1 MTTMKYPT
9 ALFWFRRDLRPF
21 DNAALHA
28 ALTNSECVHC
38 VFVFDRK
45 ILDALVDR
53 ADRRVEFIWQSV
65 LELRAALEAMGGAL
79 HVIYDTASNAIPR
92 LAQALDVDAVFT
104 NHDYE
109 PEAVARDAHVAAMLK
124 TKGITFETRKDH
136 VIFEKDEVLTGAG
149 KFFSVFTP
157 YKNAWLKRV
166 EAFYVKPYPIEAHKA
181 MFCSLSPGERV
192 AVGDT
197 AHDPGSRSTTEMPS
211 LEDMGFQRTNL
222 IALNFPTG
230 SSGGE
235 KLFSE
240 FLERIDRY
248 SDTRNFPS
256 IKGPSYLS
264 THLRFGTVSIR
275 GLAAAA
281 WQRWQEG
288 SRGAEVW
295 LSELIWRDFYVHILH
310 HNPRVVD
317 GAFKADYDAIRW
329 SNDPERYAAWR
340 EGRTG
345 YPLVDAAMRQLNQT
359 GYMHNRL
366 RMVAASFLTKDL
378 LIDWRWGEKYFA
390 EKLNDFDLSANNG
403 GWQWAA
409 STGCDAQP
417 YFRIFNP
424 TTQSQNFD
432 ENGMFIR
439 KYVPEVAKL
448 SNKDIHAPW
457 LTPPVEQRARDF
469 VPGRDYPLPV
479 VDHAEAR
486 LATLAE
492 FKRAL
497 GSKPLV
503 KAENQVAL

>member
-1 MTTMKYPT
+1 M
-9 ALFWFRRDLRPF
+9 
-21 DNAALHA
+21 
-28 ALTNSECVHC
+28 
-38 VFVFDRK
+38 
-45 ILDALVDR
+45 
-53 ADRRVEFIWQSV
+53 
-65 LELRAALEAMGGAL
+65 
-79 HVIYDTASNAIPR
+79 
-92 LAQALDVDAVFT
+92 
-104 NHDYE
+104 
-109 PEAVARDAHVAAMLK
+109 
-124 TKGITFETRKDH
+124 
-136 VIFEKDEVLTGAG
+136 LTGAG

-166 EAFYVKPYPIEAHKA
+166 EAFYVKPYPIEPHKLHFA
-181 MFCSLSPGERV
+181 
-192 AVGDT
+192 GDET
-197 AHDPGSRSTTEMPS
+197 AEIPA
-211 LEDMGFQRTNL
+211 LEAMGFSRTNL
-222 IALNFPTG
+222 REMKLPTG
-230 SSGGE
+230 MSGGE
-235 KLFSE
+235 KLFTE

-248 SDTRNFPS
+248 DETRNFPS

-310 HNPRVVD
+310 HNPRVVN
-317 GAFKADYDAIRW
+317 GAFKPEYDAIRW
-329 SNDPERYAAWR
+329 RNDPERFQAWC

-345 YPLVDAAMRQLNQT
+345 FPIVDAAMRQLNLT

-378 LIDWRWGEKYFA
+378 LIDWRWGERYFA

-424 TTQSQNFD
+424 LNQSEKFD
-432 ENGMFIR
+432 PEGAFIR
-439 KYVPEVAKL
+439 KYVPELAKL
-448 SNKDIHAPW
+448 SNKDIHAPS
-457 LTPPVEQRARDF
+457 LTKPVELHARGF
-469 VPGRDYPLPV
+469 VPGRDYPLPI

-486 LATLAE
+486 NATLAE

-497 GSKPLV
+497 GKRGDVP
-503 KAENQVAL
+503 AEE

>member
-1 MTTMKYPT
+1 MLHRS
-9 ALFWFRRDLRPF
+9 ALFWFRRDLRAF

-28 ALTNSECVHC
+28 ALTNSERVHC
-38 VFVFDRK
+38 VFIFDRE
-45 ILDALVDR
+45 ILDALEDK
-53 ADRRVEFIWQSV
+53 ADRRVEFIWESV
-65 LELRAALEAMGGAL
+65 IELRAALETLGGCL
-79 HVIYDTASNAIPR
+79 HVLYGRARDAIPT
-92 LAQALDVDAVFT
+92 LARALDVDAVFT

-109 PEAVARDAHVAAMLK
+109 PDAAARDAHVAASLK
-124 TKGITFETRKDH
+124 SRGIVFETRKDH

-157 YKNAWLKRV
+157 YKSAWLKRL
-166 EAFYVKPYPIEAHKA
+166 EAFYVKPYPVATHKA
-181 MFCSLSPGERV
+181 RLAAPSALASAEWGES
-192 AVGDT
+192 AVVGPASALTDI
-197 AHDPGSRSTTEMPS
+197 
-211 LEDMGFQRTNL
+211 GFQRSNL
-222 IALNFPTG
+222 KTLNFPTG
-230 SSGGE
+230 MSGGE
-235 KLFSE
+235 RLFAE
-240 FLERIDRY
+240 FLDRIDRY
-248 SDTRNFPS
+248 ADARNFPA

-275 GLAAAA
+275 GLTAAA

-317 GAFKADYDAIRW
+317 SAFKPEYNAIRW
-329 SNDPERYAAWR
+329 SNDPERFAAWCD
-340 EGRTG
+340 GRTG

-378 LIDWRWGEKYFA
+378 LVDWRWGEQYFA
-390 EKLNDFDLSANNG
+390 QKLNDFDLSANNG

-424 TTQSQNFD
+424 ITQSRNFD
-432 ENGMFIR
+432 EKGTFVR
-439 KYVPEVAKL
+439 KYVPEVAML
-448 SNKDIHAPW
+448 SDKDIHAPW
-457 LTPPVEQRARDF
+457 LTSPVEQRARGF
-469 VPGRDYPLPV
+469 TPGVDYPLPI
-479 VDHAEAR
+479 VDHGEAR
-486 LATLAE
+486 AATLAE

-497 GSKPLV
+497 PKRAMDS
-503 KAENQVAL
+503 EE

>member
-1 MTTMKYPT
+1 MRHKR
-9 ALFWFRRDLRPF
+9 ALMWFRRDLRCF

-28 ALTNSECVHC
+28 ALIHAERVHC
-38 VFVFDRK
+38 VFVFDRE
-45 ILDALVDR
+45 ILDLLADK
-53 ADRRVEFIWQSV
+53 ADRRVEFIWESIV
-65 LELRAALEAMGGAL
+65 ELRVALEAHGGSL
-79 HVIYDTASNAIPR
+79 HVLYDTASIAIPR
-92 LAQALDVDAVFT
+92 LAAALDVDVVFT

-109 PEAVARDAHVAAMLK
+109 PSALVRDNAVSVALRA
-124 TKGITFETRKDH
+124 KGVSFETRKDH

-157 YKNAWLKRV
+157 YKNAWLKRM
-166 EAFYVKPYPIEAHKA
+166 EAFYVKPYPVEAHKSRFA
-181 MFCSLSPGERV
+181 
-192 AVGDT
+192 GDKT
-197 AHDPGSRSTTEMPS
+197 AGIPA
-211 LEDMGFQRTNL
+211 LESMGFRRTNL
-222 IALNFPTG
+222 REMKLPTG
-230 SSGGE
+230 MSGGE
-235 KLFSE
+235 KLFTE

-248 SDTRNFPS
+248 DETRNFPS

-281 WQRWQEG
+281 WRRWQEG

-310 HNPRVVD
+310 HNPRVVN
-317 GAFKADYDAIRW
+317 GAFKPEYDAIRW
-329 SNDPERYAAWR
+329 RNDPERFAAWC

-345 YPLVDAAMRQLNQT
+345 FPIVDAAMRQLNLT

-378 LIDWRWGEKYFA
+378 LIDWRWGERYFA

-424 TTQSQNFD
+424 LNQSEKFD
-432 ENGMFIR
+432 PDGTFIR
-439 KYVPEVAKL
+439 KYVPELAKL
-448 SNKDIHAPW
+448 SNKDIHAPS
-457 LTPPVEQRARDF
+457 LTKPVELQARGF
-469 VPGRDYPLPV
+469 VPGRDYPLPI
-479 VDHAEAR
+479 VDHAVAR
-486 LATLAE
+486 NATLAE

-497 GSKPLV
+497 GKRGEAP
-503 KAENQVAL
+503 AEE

>member
-1 MTTMKYPT
+1 MRHKR
-9 ALFWFRRDLRPF
+9 ALMWFRRDLRCF

-28 ALTNSECVHC
+28 ALIHAERVHC
-38 VFVFDRK
+38 VFVFDRE
-45 ILDALVDR
+45 ILDSLPSK
-53 ADRRVEFIWQSV
+53 ADRRVEFIWESIV
-65 LELRAALEAMGGAL
+65 ELRVALEALGGSL
-79 HVIYDTASNAIPR
+79 HVLYDTASTAIPR
-92 LAQALDVDAVFT
+92 LAAALDVDAVLT

-109 PEAVARDAHVAAMLK
+109 PSALARDSAVSVALRA
-124 TKGITFETRKDH
+124 KGVSFETRKDH
-136 VIFEKDEVLTGAG
+136 VIFEKDEVLTAAG

-157 YKNAWLKRV
+157 YKNAWLKRL
-166 EAFYVKPYPIEAHKA
+166 EAFYVKPYPIEPHKLHFA
-181 MFCSLSPGERV
+181 
-192 AVGDT
+192 GDET
-197 AHDPGSRSTTEMPS
+197 AEIPA
-211 LEDMGFQRTNL
+211 LEAMGFSRTNL
-222 IALNFPTG
+222 REMKLPTG
-230 SSGGE
+230 MSGGE
-235 KLFSE
+235 KLFTD

-248 SDTRNFPS
+248 DETRNFPS

-310 HNPRVVD
+310 HNPRVVNS
-317 GAFKADYDAIRW
+317 AFKPEYDAIRW
-329 SNDPERYAAWR
+329 SNDPERFQAWR

-345 YPLVDAAMRQLNQT
+345 FPIVDAAMRQLNLT

-378 LIDWRWGEKYFA
+378 LIDWRWGERYFA

-424 TTQSQNFD
+424 LNQSEKFD
-432 ENGMFIR
+432 PDGTFIR
-439 KYVPEVAKL
+439 KYVPELAKL
-448 SNKDIHAPW
+448 SNKDIHAPS
-457 LTPPVEQRARDF
+457 LTKPVELQARGF
-469 VPGRDYPLPV
+469 VLGRDYPLPI

-486 LATLAE
+486 NATLAE

-497 GSKPLV
+497 GK
-503 KAENQVAL
+503 QVVSS